1 MQTHQIKRTHKLA
14 KSKQIARG
22 GRRGKQAGR
31 GGKGQTARA
40 GSSIRPALRDTIKKL
55 PKLRGHGINRSHTV
69 VFRDAKRFAIV
80 NLGQLNVFENGEVVN
95 PTSLQAKGLINLRH
109 GKLPKVKILGRGELT
124 KKIKVENCTFSKTV
138 DEKIKSL

>member
-1 MQTHQIKRTHKLA
+1 MQTHQIKRTHKLK

-40 GSSIRPALRDTIKKL
+40 GNRVRPAIRDTVKKL

-69 VFRDAKRFAIV
+69 IFRHAKTFAIV
-80 NLGQLNVFENGEVVN
+80 NLGSLNIFEEGDTVN
-95 PTSLQAKGLINLRH
+95 PTALLAKGLIELRH
-109 GKLPKVKILGRGELT
+109 GKLPKVKILAKGDLT
-124 KKIKVENCTFSKTV
+124 KKIKIEDCAVSKTV
-138 DEKIKSL
+138 AEKLK

>member
-1 MQTHQIKRTHKLA
+1 MQTHQIKRTHKLKKA
-14 KSKQIARG
+14 KQIARG

-40 GSSIRPALRDTIKKL
+40 GNKVRPALRDTIKKL

-69 VFRDAKRFAIV
+69 VFRDAKTFAVV

-95 PTSLQAKGLINLRH
+95 PTALVAKGLIEKRH
-109 GKLPKVKILGRGELT
+109 GRLPKVKILAKGEIT
-124 KKIKVENCTFSKTV
+124 KKIQVENCTLSKSAE
-138 DEKIKSL
+138 EKIKAL

>member
-1 MQTHQIKRTHKLA
+1 MQTHQIKRTHKLK

-40 GSSIRPALRDTIKKL
+40 GNRVRPAIRDTVKKL

-69 VFRDAKRFAIV
+69 IFRHAKTFAIV
-80 NLGQLNVFENGEVVN
+80 NLGALNIFEEGDTVN
-95 PTSLQAKGLINLRH
+95 PTALLAKGLIELRH
-109 GKLPKVKILGRGELT
+109 GKLPKVKILAKGDLT
-124 KKIKVENCTFSKTV
+124 KKIKIEDCAVSKTV
-138 DEKIKSL
+138 AEKLK